1 MTPEEIQQTNDDIE
15 EWSNSRQFI
24 YWSQMGTN
32 ESEADW
38 T

>member
-1 MTPEEIQQTNDDIE
+1 LSPEEQKIIE
-15 EWSNSRQFI
+15 QAIADWSNSREFI